1 MELLFGF
8 HVSRALALRGLWL
21 DFGGGPRGL
30 FLDELLGDVN
40 DVTTLSWLLVGEDFS
55 LLLDLHF

>member
-30 FLDELLGDVN
+30 LLDELLGDVN
-40 DVTTLSWLLVGEDFS
+40 DVTTLSWLLVG
-55 LLLDLHF
+55 